1 MKEKKRSLKGMLSGL
16 PNSAYIFVI
25 LLVVFVAAI
34 PNFGSPANLST
45 LLAQA
50 AILMILS
57 AAMSLAIITGGID
70 LSVGGLVSLI
80 GIIIA
85 QLIGHGVNEAVAI
98 LLGLGAAAVFGW
110 LNGLVIVK
118 MKVAPFIATFGMM
131 GVAQG
136 LANTLSESRAVYLPT
151 ENTTIIPFLQTN
163 LLEWMVSSGSIL
175 TISVQVLIALIT
187 LAALILLFQKT
198 VLGTY
203 IYALGGNR
211 EAAKLSNIRTDAW
224 NIGVYVITGFMAGIA
239 ALLMLLRLNSA
250 QPTAGD
256 GLEFQAVVA
265 AVLGG
270 NLLSGGKGSI
280 PGAIIGALV
289 VYTVRNGLSLAGVNT
304 NAIMVVLGIVLV
316 LGMIMNEL
324 AVKGL
329 KRRGD
334 KNER

>member
-1 MKEKKRSLKGMLSGL
+1 MLSGL

-163 LLEWMVSSGSIL
+163 LLEWMFSSGSIL

>member
-1 MKEKKRSLKGMLSGL
+1 M
-16 PNSAYIFVI
+16 
-25 LLVVFVAAI
+25 
-34 PNFGSPANLST
+34 
-45 LLAQA
+45 
-50 AILMILS
+50 
-57 AAMSLAIITGGID
+57 
-70 LSVGGLVSLI
+70 
-80 GIIIA
+80 
-85 QLIGHGVNEAVAI
+85 
-98 LLGLGAAAVFGW
+98 
-110 LNGLVIVK
+110 
-118 MKVAPFIATFGMM
+118 
-131 GVAQG
+131 
-136 LANTLSESRAVYLPT
+136 
-151 ENTTIIPFLQTN
+151 
-163 LLEWMVSSGSIL
+163 
-175 TISVQVLIALIT
+175 
-187 LAALILLFQKT
+187 
-198 VLGTY
+198 
-203 IYALGGNR
+203 
-211 EAAKLSNIRTDAW
+211 
-224 NIGVYVITGFMAGIA
+224 GVYVITGFMAGIA

>member
-1 MKEKKRSLKGMLSGL
+1 MKEKNKSLKGMLSNL

-25 LLVVFVAAI
+25 LLVVFMIAI

-98 LLGLGAAAVFGW
+98 LLGLMAAALFGW

-151 ENTTIIPFLQTN
+151 ENTTIIPLLQTH
-163 LLEWMVSSGSIL
+163 LLEWMFSSGSIL

-187 LAALILLFQKT
+187 LVILVLLFKKT

-224 NIGVYVITGFMAGIA
+224 NIGVYIITGFMAGIA

-270 NLLSGGKGSI
+270 NLLAGGKGSI

-316 LGMIMNEL
+316 LGMIMNEV